1 MDIKFMNGSMGSVV
15 GEKATR
21 LIELATNLRIP
32 LILICASRGAR
43 IQEGIFSLIQMAKIT
58 SALHAYKE
66 TKNSVYIAV
75 LTSPTSGSVAASFA
89 MLGDIV
95 ISEPQALI
103 GFARRKGV
111 QQKPFETSELLF
123 EQGLLDI
130 IVESSLFKE
139 VLSEIIEL
147 YNESPCFYK
156 KDVSRM
162 STNPQTWKKKN
173 NLLEP

>member
-1 MDIKFMNGSMGSVV
+1 MHVRFGNRGFRVIWPSSFRVMDIKFMNGSMGSVV

-89 MLGDIV
+89 MLGDMFLKLF
-95 ISEPQALI
+95 SSW
-103 GFARRKGV
+103 GV
-111 QQKPFETSELLF
+111 DPKSRT
-123 EQGLLDI
+123 
-130 IVESSLFKE
+130 FK
-139 VLSEIIEL
+139 
-147 YNESPCFYK
+147 FF
-156 KDVSRM
+156 
-162 STNPQTWKKKN
+162 
-173 NLLEP
+173 